1 MRGRLVNATA
11 MFMAVLMLATGVPLD
26 ALAQETE
33 NSLSVEPEEIT
44 EAEITEAETMS
55 EEAEEETKAVLEEE
69 KEEEL
74 RKRQQEIYEQKIR
87 DEYQTEQE
95 KERAEYEEEYHKRH
109 SLTSAQFTAQSTQSF
124 TARTSCPDT
133 SDSHYFSTANP
144 FYPAYAPTPGTLD
157 ALGNCTWYAW
167 GRAYEILGSKPQLS
181 TGNAGDWY
189 YYNSSNEIYG
199 YSPNAPKVGAIACW
213 KNHVAVVEKVNSD
226 GTIMI
231 SESSY
236 KIDGVT
242 EGIRFRTRDNLSGSA
257 PDNYGDRFMVYIYLG
272 NFGGEVLS
280 GNYKGLNWA
289 VTKQGVLTISGK
301 ATEPITHEDDFYGW
315 IDYVKNYNDVVIT
328 KIIVDIPSGE
338 NLFSLDAWFE
348 DEYDEATIKEIIFK
362 NIDISRVTDMSD
374 MFAGCSQLQKLNV
387 GEFDTSSVTDMSRMF
402 RSCESLQELDIS
414 GFDTSNVTDMDT
426 MFGFCSNLQKL
437 NMNGFDTSSVM

>member
-1 MRGRLVNATA
+1 MRGRLAKVTA
-11 MFMAVLMLATGVPLD
+11 MVMAVLMLGTGVPLD
-26 ALAQETE
+26 ALAQEPE
-33 NSLSVEPEEIT
+33 SSLSVEPEEIT
-44 EAEITEAETMS
+44 EAEITEAETMF
-55 EEAEEETKAVLEEE
+55 EEAEEETKAVREEE
-69 KEEEL
+69 KEEL

-95 KERAEYEEEYHKRH
+95 KERAKYEEEQQKRH
-109 SLTSAQFTAQSTQSF
+109 SLAAAQLTTQSTQSF

-189 YYNSSNEIYG
+189 TYNKKNNFYA
-199 YSPNAPKVGAIACW
+199 YSDGTPQAGAIACW
-213 KNHVAVVEKVNSD
+213 ENHVAVVEKVNSD

-257 PDNYGDRFMVYIYLG
+257 PDNYGDRFMGYIYLG
-272 NFGGEVLS
+272 NFGGEALNGS
-280 GNYKGLNWA
+280 YKGLSWS
-289 VTKQGVLTISGK
+289 VTKQGTLTISGK
-301 ATEPITHEDDFYGW
+301 ASEPITEEDDFDGW
-315 IDYVKNYNDVVIT
+315 IDYIRNYNDVVIT

-338 NLFSLDAWFE
+338 NLFSLRYWF
-348 DEYDEATIKEIIFK
+348 DDSHDNPSIKEIIFK
-362 NIDISRVTDMSD
+362 S
-374 MFAGCSQLQKLNV
+374 
-387 GEFDTSSVTDMSRMF
+387 FDTSTVTNMWGMF
-402 RSCESLQELDIS
+402 YGCEQLQQLDVS
-414 GFDTSNVTDMDT
+414 GFDTSKVTDMRW
-426 MFGFCSNLQKL
+426 MFAYCKQLKQLDVS
-437 NMNGFDTSSVM
+437 GFDTGKVTVMGGCFLVANSCSSWMSAALTRAR

>member
-1 MRGRLVNATA
+1 MRGRLVKATA

-33 NSLSVEPEEIT
+33 NSLSVSVEPEEIT

-55 EEAEEETKAVLEEE
+55 EEAEEETKAVWEEE
-69 KEEEL
+69 NEEEL

-95 KERAEYEEEYHKRH
+95 KERAEYEEEHHKRH
-109 SLTSAQFTAQSTQSF
+109 SLTSAQLTAQSTQSF

-213 KNHVAVVEKVNSD
+213 ENHVAVVEKVNSD

-242 EGIRFRTRDNLSGSA
+242 EGIRFRTRDNLSGSE
-257 PDNYGDRFMVYIYLG
+257 PDNYGDRFMGYIYLG

-301 ATEPITHEDDFYGW
+301 ATEPITHEANFNGW

-338 NLFSLDAWFE
+338 NLFSLEDWF
-348 DEYDEATIKEIIFK
+348 DESVLEKATIEEIIFK
-362 NIDISRVTDMSD
+362 NID
-374 MFAGCSQLQKLNV
+374 
-387 GEFDTSSVTDMSRMF
+387 
-402 RSCESLQELDIS
+402 
-414 GFDTSNVTDMDT
+414 TSNVTDMSY
-426 MFGFCSNLQKL
+426 MFAWCENLKKLDVSGFCLYVIKK
-437 NMNGFDTSSVM
+437 